1 MTAAYTSVFVAQPFL
16 ISASIGIAVCPVGA
30 ISPDSLLKK
39 ADLGLHHA
47 KNAGRN
53 RYHYYTE
60 ALDEVAHR
68 KNADH
73 DGIGVRPDRNTCPPA
88 LKLKRRWRSAVEA
101 GDAATAWLQAHP

>member
-1 MTAAYTSVFVAQPFL
+1 VNASAVTRSKLKDGRAMTAAYTSVFVAQPFL

-73 DGIGVRPDRNTCPPA
+73 DGIGC
-88 LKLKRRWRSAVEA
+88 
-101 GDAATAWLQAHP
+101 